1 MDAATCVKKATRV
14 CSLIPSLNYAV
25 INEVV
30 VSRVKNQA
38 GFATAYYLEINL
50 QFVRD
55 KSLHVHA
62 EFDILVHVIK
72 G

>member
-1 MDAATCVKKATRV
+1 MKKATRV
-14 CSLIPSLNYAV
+14 CSLICSLSYAM
-25 INEVV
+25 INELVIA
-30 VSRVKNQA
+30 RVKNQA

-50 QFVRD
+50 QFVSD
-55 KSLHVHA
+55 ESLRVHA